1 MRQCLLYIS
10 FLQKQLLEAPLDILA
25 MIQLPPARVGRQAV
39 PVLGDMGKP
48 TMRGIRLLC
57 SAMMGSI
64 SSFSIRKCP
73 KCGTYNGTRGLS
85 CKNKQCDMVFKEAE
99 QKNNKK
105 FG

>member
-1 MRQCLLYIS
+1 
-10 FLQKQLLEAPLDILA
+10 
-25 MIQLPPARVGRQAV
+25 MIQLPPARMGRQGV

-48 TMRGIRLLC
+48 TMRGIRLAC
-57 SAMMGSI
+57 SAMKI
-64 SSFSIRKCP
+64 FTHLIRKCP

>member
-1 MRQCLLYIS
+1 MRECLLYI
-10 FLQKQLLEAPLDILA
+10 FLQRHLLEVLSNDSTSTCKGGEAGSACAGGHGQAHHEGD
-25 MIQLPPARVGRQAV
+25 QVG
-39 PVLGDMGKP
+39 
-48 TMRGIRLLC
+48 C
-57 SAMMGSI
+57 HAMMI
-64 SSFSIRKCP
+64 YYIDLVRKCP